1 MDGRPFSLR
10 QDVESETPARTSEP
24 RGGESLKKGAARG
37 LSLRRRD
44 GRRARGE
51 GAARRLRPRTS
62 ANARPTGEP
71 LSEAK
76 NTAQNAPASLTP
88 QPPPKRKTKRRPTAP
103 ASSASVGGLPGKAFR
118 IPSCSSADR
127 TTPGRHGRGH
137 RGSGGRRPA
146 SERSPPWEPAS
157 P

>member
-62 ANARPTGEP
+62 ATARPQGEP
-71 LSEAK
+71 FPNKCAK
-76 NTAQNAPASLTP
+76 KTP
-88 QPPPKRKTKRRPTAP
+88 VIPRSNKAKTSSTPSPRHATVLDRQRGGSRRFQQRRRLYKKRH
-103 ASSASVGGLPGKAFR
+103 V
-118 IPSCSSADR
+118 
-127 TTPGRHGRGH
+127 
-137 RGSGGRRPA
+137 
-146 SERSPPWEPAS
+146 
-157 P
+157 